1 MASQGASSG
10 ASAIPAD
17 QPVDLAARPKSSPS
31 AASPSTP
38 KPVTATLQ
46 VKNSYSLLMRDALTI
61 SELPSDS
68 MKSFACVIYF
78 KIMFLLSWTGSQ
90 FVWADSRWCGGS
102 KIPGFNRDSFN
113 WHGLH
118 PHTQNSQP
126 ISSRKL
132 ASCHRTPSRYGH

>member
-46 VKNSYSLLMRDALTI
+46 VKNTTYLLLIRDEGGPP
-61 SELPSDS
+61 ELQ
-68 MKSFACVIYF
+68 V
-78 KIMFLLSWTGSQ
+78 MFLET
-90 FVWADSRWCGGS
+90 S
-102 KIPGFNRDSFN
+102 K
-113 WHGLH
+113 L
-118 PHTQNSQP
+118 T
-126 ISSRKL
+126 
-132 ASCHRTPSRYGH
+132 